1 MLKAERTC
9 WVQSIWQRTGVFV
22 SRPWVI
28 VAAIAVLAAVSAVV
42 FNTNAFQVGR
52 RGSASSAAVSSAA
65 AAAASGSAE
74 AAMPNSGQAGTHG
87 PADGAIQAA
96 AGANAASKTAAA
108 TTTTQRMVIE
118 QATVNISTSDVRQAA
133 DKVSRMVDSYGGFV
147 ESSRESTDN
156 GQLTVW
162 MTVRVPEKDFTQ
174 FLNAAKGLGTV
185 TNFSQTGQDVTQQYN
200 GLQQQLE
207 ELKSEADAY
216 TRLFNKAQTMK
227 DMIDI
232 QQALVQVN
240 SQIAQL
246 NAQLHDLNRS
256 VQLATVNLTLTPP
269 SFAGAASGDTPVTEA
284 FLQSFRVLKKS
295 AYALVT
301 IVAWLLPWV
310 ALAALALLGRRWW
323 MRRRRHP

>member
-1 MLKAERTC
+1 MLKEKNR
-9 WVQSIWQRTGVFV
+9 WVQSIWQRAGAFA
-22 SRPWVI
+22 SRSWVI
-28 VAAIAVLAAVSAVV
+28 VAAIAVLAAISAVV
-42 FNTNAFQVGR
+42 FNTNAFQVGS
-52 RGSASSAAVSSAA
+52 RGSASSAAVST
-65 AAAASGSAE
+65 ASGSAQS
-74 AAMPNSGQAGTHG
+74 AMPSSGQAAHG
-87 PADGAIQAA
+87 SADVAQDVAQQAA
-96 AGANAASKTAAA
+96 AGAIAASKTAVA
-108 TTTTQRMVIE
+108 TTTQRMVIE

-133 DKVSRMVDSYGGFV
+133 AKVSRMVEGYGGFV

-162 MTVRVPEKDFTQ
+162 MTVRVPETDFTP
-174 FLNAAKGLGTV
+174 FLNGVKGLGTV

-246 NAQLHDLNRS
+246 NQQLHDLNRS

-269 SFAGAASGDTPVTEA
+269 SFAGAASGDTPVIEA
-284 FLQSFRVLKKS
+284 LLQSFHVLQKS

-301 IVAWLLPWV
+301 MIAWLLPWGV
-310 ALAALALLGRRWW
+310 LAALALLGRRWW